1 MQPEAEKSRS
11 TPLSLGISCIVLIK
25 EQIGTK
31 TKHEFIM
38 GGSVYLFQFKM
49 IMKATLEN
57 KYFKTSNSNL

>member
-1 MQPEAEKSRS
+1 MQPEAEKSRP

-38 GGSVYLFQFKM
+38 GGSVYLFQFKL
-49 IMKATLEN
+49 IMKATL
-57 KYFKTSNSNL
+57 

>member
-1 MQPEAEKSRS
+1 
-11 TPLSLGISCIVLIK
+11 
-25 EQIGTK
+25 
-31 TKHEFIM
+31 M